1 MELVSFIIVLTI
13 FVLVLSMIQ
22 DYFADKSMWY
32 YLLTV
37 STMLLLFVLSMIGI
51 ELLGDRL

>member
-1 MELVSFIIVLTI
+1 MELISFIIVLSI

-22 DYFADKSMWY
+22 DYFVDKSMWY

-37 STMLLLFVLSMIGI
+37 STMLLLFILSMIGI
-51 ELLGDRL
+51 ELLFR